1 MDKKEKEKCVAAI
14 FLLNIAAWLF
24 FLMLDAIAELLLDMD
39 GILDGGFFTIP
50 CVLTVLYF
58 ILKKKLFDTVRFRA
72 KYNLMLTVSF
82 VLIAAVFGGIAWI
95 LCFEDI
101 WLIPQGN
108 RGIFGGLNGLEYLVF
123 PFTYGIVSLIL
134 GFVLK
139 LVSYILYR
147 RKTHN
152 DL

>member
-1 MDKKEKEKCVAAI
+1 M
-14 FLLNIAAWLF
+14 
-24 FLMLDAIAELLLDMD
+24 
-39 GILDGGFFTIP
+39 
-50 CVLTVLYF
+50 
-58 ILKKKLFDTVRFRA
+58 
-72 KYNLMLTVSF
+72 TVSF